1 MAPPSSSSRK
11 PEMLRG
17 AVIAIGVLCLLGGLL
32 SLTFHIGPLALVFLM
47 WGVVLIGSI
56 VYERYRYKPIEQS
69 LPGSSWVET
78 TERFIDDETGEPVTV
93 YVQAATGERKYV
105 AK

>member
-1 MAPPSSSSRK
+1 
-11 PEMLRG
+11 MLRG
-17 AVIAIGVLCLLGGLL
+17 AVLGIGVLCLIGGVL
-32 SLTFHIGPLALVFLM
+32 SLTFHIGPPALVFVL
-47 WGVVLIGSI
+47 WGAVLIGGI

-69 LPGSSWVET
+69 LPGGDWVET

-93 YVQAATGERKYV
+93 YVQSATGERKYV